1 MRQVRRNIFESN
13 SSSTHSLSICMID
26 EYTNWRN
33 GNTYFREY
41 ARKDEKQFYTK
52 EEVINY
58 INTCAYYKPKVD
70 VATLDDEEFDDIAR
84 DYDFYTY
91 ENYGGEDYEHFSEE
105 FTTPSGDRIKVF
117 GYYGDNY

>member
-1 MRQVRRNIFESN
+1 MKQIRMYTFETN

-26 EYTNWRN
+26 EYESWRN
-33 GNTYFREY
+33 GKTYFKEY

-52 EEVINY
+52 EEAINY
-58 INTCAYYKPKVD
+58 IMANAYRSVD
-70 VATLDDEEFDDIAR
+70 FTTFDDEEFDDFVR

-91 ENYGGEDYEHFSEE
+91 ENYGGEYYEHFSEE